1 MEDPWERYKTN
12 EKITS
17 RSRRMNTNFP
27 RLDIKFWIAVI
38 IVSVRAKKSVY
49 DEARAKNVKPLHVSS
64 QGLFSSKQRWIGEN

>member
-1 MEDPWERYKTN
+1 
-12 EKITS
+12 
-17 RSRRMNTNFP
+17 MNTNFP

-49 DEARAKNVKPLHVSS
+49 DEAQAKNVKPLHVSS

>member
-17 RSRRMNTNFP
+17 RSKRMNTNFP

-38 IVSVRAKKSVY
+38 IVLVGAKKSVY
-49 DEARAKNVKPLHVSS
+49 DEAQAKNVKPLHVSS
-64 QGLFSSKQRWIGEN
+64 QGLLSSKQRWIGEN